1 MFPVNMSLDTLFILV
16 YVLYIYM
23 LATVAAHE

>member
-1 MFPVNMSLDTLFILV
+1 MYPVNMSLDTLFILV

-23 LATVAAHE
+23 LATVAAHK